1 MGTLRAIDILSLVML
16 FGQPRRVLSGGGC
29 GMRLKGLPA
38 RPISWVEEAG
48 WHRER
53 SGLFEGAVMDLS
65 GITPA
70 MQPQAATSVAPVQQ
84 PPEYREVIQSVKAL
98 NAAEMFGQENEL
110 LFRMDRQARRM
121 VIQVVNRQTQ
131 EVVSQV
137 PPEYILRLAE
147 DLRTPSV

>member
-1 MGTLRAIDILSLVML
+1 
-16 FGQPRRVLSGGGC
+16 
-29 GMRLKGLPA
+29 
-38 RPISWVEEAG
+38 
-48 WHRER
+48 
-53 SGLFEGAVMDLS
+53 MDLS
-65 GITPA
+65 GITPG
-70 MQPQAATSVAPVQQ
+70 MQPQAATASVAPVQQ

-110 LFRMDRQARRM
+110 LFHMDRHARRM

>member
-1 MGTLRAIDILSLVML
+1 MDV
-16 FGQPRRVLSGGGC
+16 SGVPPG
-29 GMRLKGLPA
+29 
-38 RPISWVEEAG
+38 
-48 WHRER
+48 
-53 SGLFEGAVMDLS
+53 
-65 GITPA
+65 
-70 MQPQAATSVAPVQQ
+70 MQPQAATASVAPVQQ

-110 LFRMDRQARRM
+110 AFHMDRQAHRM